1 VALEPANR
9 PHPPSPWKIRKSVSG
24 SNSSARRKSGPA
36 RHVLIGPDEPFGDL
50 HVHTDFSDGVHSPE
64 KVVEQ
69 AAALGMS
76 FLAIADHDTVRG
88 VVPARGRARELG
100 LRLIPAVEISATT
113 EAGDVHF
120 LGYLVDVEDAVFNA
134 ALSGIEVR
142 RRERVLRMIER
153 LRKLG
158 VPADPDA
165 YFTSHPKGLA
175 GRLNLSTYLV
185 SAGLVPSKEE
195 VFSRYL
201 GMGCPAYE
209 PVDALT
215 TAEALRIIRSAGG
228 VSVMAHPGRGGK
240 DHLIPELAAEGL
252 CGIEVYH
259 SSHSPA
265 AAKSY
270 RRLAEARGLLVTGG
284 SDCHGRDDPHTLMG
298 TVRAPASFVEAL
310 EAKAAA
316 LRPAG

>member
-1 VALEPANR
+1 
-9 PHPPSPWKIRKSVSG
+9 
-24 SNSSARRKSGPA
+24 
-36 RHVLIGPDEPFGDL
+36 
-50 HVHTDFSDGVHSPE
+50 
-64 KVVEQ
+64 
-69 AAALGMS
+69 
-76 FLAIADHDTVRG
+76 
-88 VVPARGRARELG
+88 
-100 LRLIPAVEISATT
+100 LIPAVEISATT

-120 LGYLVDVEDAVFNA
+120 LGYLVDVEDEEFNA

-142 RRERVLRMIER
+142 RRERVLRIIER

-158 VPADPDA
+158 VPADSDA

-215 TAEALRIIRSAGG
+215 TAEALRIIRNAGG

-284 SDCHGRDDPHTLMG
+284 SDCHGRDDPHALMG